1 MYKSFINYL
10 KCPICEATSLLVHS
24 TKESEDQ
31 INEGVIYCSKCKTK
45 FPIIDRIPLL
55 VDAIMQEEILKNWDV
70 SKEYEEYTL
79 EPSAQVQKLVNDKS
93 KDTTIAL
100 DAGCGSGA
108 YTPFFNSKEII
119 CLDLVP
125 FFLKKLMKEYN
136 GNSKLHVMIAD
147 ITSLPFKEKCVEVVF
162 CSNVLEH
169 LNNEQILNVVNNF
182 SNICK
187 SVILVDVPNESNKLV
202 FIFRAIFEK
211 MGFYRGRIE
220 NPSDEK
226 LHHHSKF
233 GVSDLINMGFDVHG
247 CIGWVSKKNIRI
259 GTFWKLY
266 DYIVWRYPQL
276 GGTLIGIKQVNDNEI
291 SR

>member
-10 KCPICEATSLLVHS
+10 KCPVCESTSLLVHS
-24 TKESEDQ
+24 TTESEDQ
-31 INEGVIYCSKCKTK
+31 INEGDIYCLKCKTI
-45 FPIIDRIPLL
+45 FPIIETIPLL
-55 VDAIMQEEILKNWDV
+55 IDTIKQEEIIKKWNV
-70 SKEYEEYTL
+70 SDEYEEYTL
-79 EPSAQVQKLVNDKS
+79 EPTTQVQKLVNDKS
-93 KDTTIAL
+93 KDTSIAL

-136 GNSKLHVMIAD
+136 GNSKLHVIIAD
-147 ITSLPFKEKCVEVVF
+147 ITNLPFKEKCVDVVF
-162 CSNVLEH
+162 CSSVLEH

-187 SVILVDVPNESNKLV
+187 SIILVDVPNDSNKLV
-202 FIFRAIFEK
+202 LIFRDIFEK

-220 NPSDEK
+220 NASDEK

-233 GVSDLINMGFDVHG
+233 SEGDLINMGFDVNG

-259 GTFWKLY
+259 GYFWNLY
-266 DYIVWRYPQL
+266 DYIVWRIPQW
-276 GGTLIGIKQVNDNEI
+276 GGTLIGTKQVK
-291 SR
+291 